1 MTLTNH
7 RGEELSFHCDLVPC
21 KKMKVRTSSGLLG
34 LFSVIGVID
43 KRDVINS
50 LKISFRGRHR
60 KICLLF
66 LSLKNIDCTHYDGMI
81 HCVILDFFKFFKHC
95 LGSYFSFP
103 SPFYWGRVEILQKK
117 MWRKFKGRVIF

>member
-1 MTLTNH
+1 
-7 RGEELSFHCDLVPC
+7 
-21 KKMKVRTSSGLLG
+21 MKVRTSSGLLG
-34 LFSVIGVID
+34 LFSVIGVIG

-81 HCVILDFFKFFKHC
+81 HCVILDFF
-95 LGSYFSFP
+95 YFLNI
-103 SPFYWGRVEILQKK
+103 V
-117 MWRKFKGRVIF
+117 